1 MKMEG
6 KVKKCFFSLIFL
18 FVTFSFF
25 SQDFERQLSVFESS
39 MTVYGDRIAIEERE
53 VSSTPA
59 QVVVLTQED
68 IKKTGVQTLAK
79 LLENIV
85 SSLGKDLTGNPIQ
98 RSVDLRGFPQ
108 GTDVVVFLN
117 GVKLNNIVDNSVD
130 LELIPVNIIDR
141 VEVYSGALAPFYGGG
156 AIGGVI
162 NIITKKGEAIPRI
175 DLTAASGKFDTFDRD
190 LSFSGSKDNFSL
202 FSSLSLQN
210 SQGYRE
216 NDGYQLKNGVIN
228 FNYKEGKDELSF
240 LAKYEEETISA
251 PGALTEEEMKIDRKQ
266 SPFNQYD
273 NTRGRHKIY
282 AFTYLRKFDEN
293 NSLSFEIIRRER
305 GNDIL
310 TTGRFLSGFQT
321 HSKEFLN
328 EFIGEYDSK
337 IHLNRGILNI
347 SASAEYSNGKNS
359 SQGFYTDFFGNEISR
374 ATSNKV
380 KEKLFGGFFNL
391 SYILPR
397 WKFDA
402 GARVDSSK
410 YEYEDFLLLKNNTNR
425 SFNENCKRVSVMHF
439 ISQENSIFLAF
450 SEGYKIPSVTDLFSY
465 PGFYSN
471 PDLKPSRVNDY
482 EAGYKFVGESSRIK
496 ITLYKMYLRDE
507 AVFVLTN
514 PILFIGM
521 NENIGKSKREGI
533 ETNLSFDLKNDF
545 ELELNG
551 TLRKSKVTKGP
562 YEEKEI
568 PMTPKTICSAF
579 ITKRI
584 EKFLVNLGLRYVSS
598 QYLDNDLENVREKLS
613 SYSLM
618 SINLRYQK
626 GHLIYDFLVENVL
639 DRKYSTRG
647 VTNGKENFYLPAYPL
662 NAKFSVT
669 YSF

>member
-1 MKMEG
+1 MKRCFLSLI
-6 KVKKCFFSLIFL
+6 CFFL
-18 FVTFSFF
+18 TFTFF
-25 SQDFERQLSVFESS
+25 SQDFQRQLSVFESS
-39 MTVYGDRIAIEERE
+39 MTVYGDRIPIEERE

-59 QVVVLTQED
+59 QVVVFTQED
-68 IKKTGVQTLAK
+68 IKKTGVKTLAE
-79 LLENIV
+79 LLENIALV
-85 SSLGKDLTGNPIQ
+85 TGKDLTGNPIQ

-108 GTDVVVFLN
+108 GTEVIVFLN

-130 LELIPVNIIDR
+130 LEIVPINIIER

-175 DLTAASGKFDTFDRD
+175 DLTFASGKFDTFDRD
-190 LSFSGSKDNFSL
+190 LSFSGSKGDFSL

-210 SQGYRE
+210 SKGYRE
-216 NDGYQLKNGVIN
+216 NDGYQLKNGVLN
-228 FNYKEGKDELSF
+228 LRYKIGEDELSF
-240 LAKYEEETISA
+240 LAKYTGETISV
-251 PGALTEEEMKIDRKQ
+251 PGSLTEEEMKIDRKQ

-282 AFTYLRKFDEN
+282 ALTYLRKFDEH

-305 GNDIL
+305 NNDIL

-321 HSKEFLN
+321 HSNEFLN

-337 IHLNRGILNI
+337 VPLRKGNLNFSL
-347 SASAEYSNGKNS
+347 SMEYSNGKNS
-359 SQGFYTDFFGNEISR
+359 SEGFYTDFYGNEISK

-380 KEKLFGGFFNL
+380 NEKLFGGFFNL

-402 GARVDSSK
+402 GWRVDSNK
-410 YEYEDFLLLKNNTNR
+410 YEYEDYLFSKNNTNR

-450 SEGYKIPSVTDLFSY
+450 SEGYKIPSITELFSY

-482 EAGYKFVGESSRIK
+482 EAGYKFIGENSRIK

-521 NENIGKSKREGI
+521 NENIGKSIREGI
-533 ETNLSFDLKNDF
+533 ETNFSFDLKNDF
-545 ELELNG
+545 ELELSA
-551 TLRKSKVTKGP
+551 TLRKSEVTKGP
-562 YEEKEI
+562 YEDEEI

-584 EKFLVNLGLRYVSS
+584 EKFLINLGVRYVSS
-598 QYLDNDLENVREKLS
+598 QYLDNDLENVTEKLP
-613 SYSLM
+613 SYTVMSL
-618 SINLRYQK
+618 NLRHQK
-626 GHLIYDFLVENVL
+626 GHFTYNFSVENLL
-639 DRKYSTRG
+639 DREYSTRG